1 MKTIN
6 IRKDQLQEVTIAGD
20 VRPGENLG
28 SAAKRTVKDA
38 NSELGSNKVDGVT
51 FSSDEILKCSKTYT
65 KKDINEARK
74 KFLEENSVV
83 YNKKEIFNLLR
94 K

>member
-6 IRKDQLQEVTIAGD
+6 IRKDQIQEIAVAAD

-28 SAAKRTVKDA
+28 DAAKRTVKDA
-38 NSELGSNKVDGVT
+38 NSELGSNKVDSVS
-51 FSSDEILKCSKTYT
+51 FSPDEILKCGKTYT
-65 KKDINEARK
+65 KKEINEARK

>member
-6 IRKDQLQEVTIAGD
+6 IRKDQLQEVTVAGD

-38 NSELGSNKVDGVT
+38 NSELGSYPAHLRVPRGCENPPLPPLWQRRGVYR
-51 FSSDEILKCSKTYT
+51 TY
-65 KKDINEARK
+65 
-74 KFLEENSVV
+74 
-83 YNKKEIFNLLR
+83 LLMLL
-94 K
+94 

>member
-28 SAAKRTVKDA
+28 TAAKRTVKDA
-38 NSELGSNKVDGVT
+38 NNELGSNKVDGVS
-51 FSSDEILKCSKTYT
+51 FSSDEILKCGKTFT
-65 KKDINEARK
+65 KKQVMEARK
-74 KFLEENSVV
+74 KYLEENSVV
-83 YNKKEIFNLLR
+83 YNKKEIFNLL
-94 K
+94 KK

>member
-6 IRKDQLQEVTIAGD
+6 IRKDQLQEVTVAGD

-38 NSELGSNKVDGVT
+38 NSELGSNKVDGVS
-51 FSSDEILKCSKTYT
+51 FSSDEILSFAPRLYIERLWAINLSKFIFIIL
-65 KKDINEARK
+65 KFNINR
-74 KFLEENSVV
+74 FIS
-83 YNKKEIFNLLR
+83 I
-94 K
+94 